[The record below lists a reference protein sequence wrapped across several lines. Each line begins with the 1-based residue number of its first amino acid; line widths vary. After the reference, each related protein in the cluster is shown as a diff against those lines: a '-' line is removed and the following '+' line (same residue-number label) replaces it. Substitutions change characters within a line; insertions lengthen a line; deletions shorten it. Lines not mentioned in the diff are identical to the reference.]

1 MDFLIRT
8 HRKESSRQGLGNFT
22 LILDFRM
29 EFSLTENWNLTS
41 AVFKGFSL
49 NSSSQ
54 FLPVHLIFP
63 RGRVL
68 LKSID
73 FHISNLH
80 RVLWLR
86 HCSLVSP
93 RKARGVVLM
102 LCMWQKQSYSG
113 GDTWNCL
120 CSCKKHTV
128 QNCKL
133 WHKTELFSKLLNCF
147 PALQHTK
154 HFGPSED

>member
-1 MDFLIRT
+1 MLFRKRMDTFIVQALCDFWEETGQVTFVAVDFLIRT

-29 EFSLTENWNLTS
+29 EFSLAENGNLTS

-73 FHISNLH
+73 FPHIQSSQSALAQALFPGFTKEGQGGCVDAMH
-80 RVLWLR
+80 VTEAILLGRR
-86 HCSLVSP
+86 HLELLVFLQ
-93 RKARGVVLM
+93 KAY
-102 LCMWQKQSYSG
+102 CA
-113 GDTWNCL
+113 
-120 CSCKKHTV
+120 
-128 QNCKL
+128 KL
-133 WHKTELFSKLLNCF
+133 
-147 PALQHTK
+147 
-154 HFGPSED
+154 